1 MAKANANLFS
11 TASTIKVEPK
21 KTSKADNK
29 AKIEIEGLQDYTLVD
44 SLEKNLKAL
53 KETLKGKVNEQMK
66 EIFTRQSNKRPD
78 NFRGIEGSASA
89 SCEMRKRTIASVLT
103 EEEVK
108 ALEKDGIPVGTEVT
122 VPDRFIINPEH
133 AANQELLQKIS
144 DAIRK
149 VPGLP
154 ENFILHQPEQS
165 SRVVTDKTLDKVCE
179 KGLLP
184 KHFDKVATMAI
195 KAKLEE
201 ELDINAVLDSVRE
214 LVK

>member
-11 TASTIKVEPK
+11 TAATLKVDPK

-29 AKIEIEGLQDYTLVD
+29 EKIEIEGLQDYTLVD

-53 KETLKGKVNEQMK
+53 KETLKGKVNGQMK
-66 EIFTRQSNKRPD
+66 EIFTRQSNKRPE

-103 EEEVK
+103 DEEVK
-108 ALEKDGIPVGTEVT
+108 ALEKDNIPVGREVLI
-122 VPDRFIINPEH
+122 PKRFIFNPEI
-133 AANQELLQKIS
+133 AGDQALLQKIS
-144 DAIRK
+144 DAMRK

-154 ENFILHQPEQS
+154 DNVILLQEEQS
-165 SRVVTDKTLDKVCE
+165 VRVVTDETLDQVCS
-179 KGLLP
+179 KGLIG

-195 KAKLEE
+195 KARLEE
-201 ELDINAVLDSVRE
+201 ELNIDAVLDSVRE
-214 LVK
+214 LVQ